1 MTEHQGKT
9 WKSAARGA
17 QEADEAEDAPKP
29 TLDAGLTG
37 WLNGLFAGS
46 VKEVRVLPRLT
57 GSLSVLVDDDWGLGA
72 NMERILR
79 GVQKDLPPSRRILE
93 INPDHPMVKALGRL
107 QEEGRAEEAAPLA
120 HLLLDQARLVE
131 GDVSDPA
138 GLVQRLRALSELA
151 AKGLGCE
158 LPSRREGVK
167 LSRMERPQ
175 FETLRDIPAKRI
187 SSAVAFVLCGSRAS
201 PCAHRSGAS

>member
-1 MTEHQGKT
+1 MILLTDAIDEWFVQSVTEHQGKT

-46 VKEVRVLPRLT
+46 VKEVRASSRLT
-57 GSLSVLVDDDWGLGA
+57 ESPSVLVDDDWGLGA

-79 GVQKDLPPSRRILE
+79 GVQKDLPTSRRILE

-151 AKGLGCE
+151 AKGLG
-158 LPSRREGVK
+158 V
-167 LSRMERPQ
+167 
-175 FETLRDIPAKRI
+175 
-187 SSAVAFVLCGSRAS
+187 
-201 PCAHRSGAS
+201 